1 MSLRFGLVI
10 AFTGIILF
18 SMVTAGLA
26 LMFLLRGYQDGLTE
40 TRMRDLSRPLFVRV
54 ALAGEEFPRGL
65 PTPRVREALRAR
77 AGDLAVVGLIVDD
90 DGKVHMDTSPNRVF
104 IGQQLPLVWP
114 ESGPGRTAE
123 PGDESGGREG
133 QSPAKV
139 RPAYD
144 VDGDRGPHQKMVS
157 GIFRGLDGNRYV
169 YASSKL
175 PMTVEGTSRTFN
187 LVLATPSVDIT
198 QGLGNLAQ
206 VLSAAG
212 AVALAG
218 AVILAVVIA
227 RRLAR
232 PLQYLKMSARE
243 VAAGNYDRQAPVEG
257 AREIQSLARS
267 FNQMTRRVR
276 NARQQQRTFLAN
288 VSHELRTPLTSIQG
302 FSQAIIEGAVT
313 DREGYRR
320 AAGIINDGAQRLIR
334 LVEQLLD
341 LDRIES
347 RTTEMVL
354 EDVDLADLVE
364 RVVSIFEIR
373 SEEAGVDIVR
383 RLGPIPTVLGDS
395 DRLEQVLTNLV
406 DNAIRHSPSGGKVT
420 IGLAADGPT
429 GVVLTV
435 DDEGLGIS
443 PPDAEKVFERFQT
456 EPDGS
461 GIGLGLAI
469 AREIVR
475 VHGGELRSENRD
487 GGGARLVI
495 TLGTSSAAAGSETA
509 DPA

>member
-1 MSLRFGLVI
+1 
-10 AFTGIILF
+10 
-18 SMVTAGLA
+18 
-26 LMFLLRGYQDGLTE
+26 
-40 TRMRDLSRPLFVRV
+40 
-54 ALAGEEFPRGL
+54 
-65 PTPRVREALRAR
+65 
-77 AGDLAVVGLIVDD
+77 
-90 DGKVHMDTSPNRVF
+90 
-104 IGQQLPLVWP
+104 
-114 ESGPGRTAE
+114 
-123 PGDESGGREG
+123 
-133 QSPAKV
+133 
-139 RPAYD
+139 
-144 VDGDRGPHQKMVS
+144 MVS

-276 NARQQQRTFLAN
+276 NARQQQRNFLAN

-347 RTTEMVL
+347 RTTEMVI